1 MDAQLEAKFI
11 ECLDALAQGEP
22 VEHILARYPADAAQL
37 RPLLSTAAGL
47 PALRLE
53 PSEAART
60 KSRQQFMAQADLLR
74 RTSPRQSL
82 GFLPRFLTGF
92 AAAAVVAVV
101 LGFGAVSAS
110 TSALPGDPLYGL
122 KLSLEGARL
131 QSAGSPTQREAL
143 QREFDQRRVDEA
155 NQLITAGREGEVE
168 FTGRI
173 QVIEPA
179 AWVVS
184 GLVVQIDANTAISGT
199 PQIDRLAAVR
209 GVTGPGGLR
218 ATSISIESTGD
229 LGPTVT
235 PEAAAT
241 PQATETPAPTRTLTP
256 TTPATL
262 PPSLTPT
269 PAPTSTPRPTISAP
283 PTALPQPTAT
293 PVSGGNDNQN
303 SNGDDGNS
311 TDDGNSNDDNGNSN
325 DDNGGGGDNSNDDG
339 SNDDSDDNNNGN

>member
-1 MDAQLEAKFI
+1 
-11 ECLDALAQGEP
+11 
-22 VEHILARYPADAAQL
+22 
-37 RPLLSTAAGL
+37 
-47 PALRLE
+47 
-53 PSEAART
+53 
-60 KSRQQFMAQADLLR
+60 
-74 RTSPRQSL
+74 
-82 GFLPRFLTGF
+82 
-92 AAAAVVAVV
+92 
-101 LGFGAVSAS
+101 
-110 TSALPGDPLYGL
+110 LYGL

-131 QSAGSPTQREAL
+131 QSAGSPKQREAL